1 MSQRLARGAAAL
13 ALTIALTL
21 GWAAPGL
28 AATTHYVQWGDSLWK
43 LARWYGTTVEAIQ
56 AANGLTGTT
65 IYAGTTLLIPTAGG
79 SAPASSPGLAVS
91 PAEMDLLARLVTA
104 EAAGEP
110 YAGQVAVAAVVL
122 NRVRSP
128 LFPDTIAGV
137 IYEPWQFEPVL
148 NGWIWNP
155 PTATAWQA
163 VRDAL
168 AGWDPSGG
176 ALYFFNWR
184 TVTNP
189 FLWSLPWRAT
199 IGSHRFVG

>member
-1 MSQRLARGAAAL
+1 MRRTHRWAAAL
-13 ALTIALTL
+13 ALALLLAL
-21 GWAAPGL
+21 GPATPGL
-28 AATTHYVQWGDSLWK
+28 AATVHHVQWGDSLWK

-56 AANGLTGTT
+56 AANGLWDTT
-65 IYAGTTLLIPTAGG
+65 IYAGTDLVIPDPEDAYAAAGAAAG
-79 SAPASSPGLAVS
+79 ITPADL
-91 PAEMDLLARLVTA
+91 DLLARLVTA
-104 EAAGEP
+104 EAEGEP
-110 YAGQVAVAAVVL
+110 YAGQVAVAAVVM
-122 NRVRSP
+122 NRVRHP
-128 LFPDTIAGV
+128 DFPDSIAEV

-148 NGWIWNP
+148 NGWIAHP
-155 PTATAWQA
+155 ATATAIRA

-184 TVTNP
+184 TVSNP

>member
-1 MSQRLARGAAAL
+1 MRRRSAQLAAAVVLGLGL
-13 ALTIALTL
+13 ALT
-21 GWAAPGL
+21 WAGPSR
-28 AATTHYVQWGDSLWK
+28 AATLHHVNWGDSLWK

-56 AANGLTGTT
+56 AANGLQGDL
-65 IYAGTTLLIPTAGG
+65 IYAGDTLVIPTD
-79 SAPASSPGLAVS
+79 PADGS
-91 PAEMDLLARLVTA
+91 PAAGASLSPADLDLLARLVTA

-128 LFPDTIAGV
+128 QFPDTIAGV
-137 IYEPWQFEPVL
+137 IYQPYQFEPVL
-148 NGWIWNP
+148 NGWIANP
-155 PTATAWQA
+155 PTATALQA

-184 TVTNP
+184 TVSNP